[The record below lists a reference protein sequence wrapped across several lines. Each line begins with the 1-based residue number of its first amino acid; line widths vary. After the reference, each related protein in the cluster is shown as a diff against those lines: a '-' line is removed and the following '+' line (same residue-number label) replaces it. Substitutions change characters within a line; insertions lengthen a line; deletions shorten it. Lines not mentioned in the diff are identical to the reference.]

1 MAKSTGITMMLLITA
16 LASTAWGQQ
25 LMPKSE
31 ITAGYTYGSLDQ
43 NVGFG
48 SAGRLNAN
56 GWNTG
61 ATTYINRWLGI
72 EGNIA
77 GLTHSE
83 SALVSDGV
91 NTVSG
96 SASEKH
102 YTFVFGPRIA
112 LDRGRISPFVH
123 GLFGFDRETL
133 SASGSFAGVTA
144 SSSSSDTAFAWALG
158 GGLQYAASK
167 HFALVGGADYLMT
180 RHGLPSDLAALL
192 GTSGSASQNNFRLNA
207 GVVFRFGY
215 GSGRG
220 PKR

>member
-1 MAKSTGITMMLLITA
+1 MVKSKGIMFLLVAA
-16 LASTAWGQQ
+16 LASTAWAQE

-48 SAGRLNAN
+48 STGRLNAN

-61 ATTYINRWLGI
+61 ATTYINSWLGI
-72 EGNIA
+72 EGNVA

-83 SALVSDGV
+83 SALVSDGF

-96 SASEKH
+96 SVSEKH

-112 LDRGRISPFVH
+112 LGHSRLSPFVH

-144 SSSSSDTAFAWALG
+144 TSSSSDTAFAWALG
-158 GGLQYAASK
+158 GGLEYPVTK
-167 HFALVGGADYLMT
+167 HLGLVGGADYLMT
-180 RHGLPSDLAALL
+180 RHGLPSNLADLI
-192 GTSGSASQNNFRLNA
+192 GTNGSATQNNFRLNA

-215 GSGRG
+215 GAGRG